1 MNPLFVPPAAAA
13 SLMIGPVMHARMKP
27 VVHRFSY
34 EVFSLLLDLD
44 RLDEA
49 DQASRLFAI
58 NRFNLVS
65 FRESDHGPRD
75 GSSLRQHVDRLLEP
89 TGIDLAGGRVLLLCY
104 PRILGFVFNPL
115 SVYFVYGASGK
126 LAAAIYEV
134 RNTFGE
140 HHTYVAPVAPGE
152 FGPAGLRQERVKQFY
167 VSPFNDLA
175 MSYRFRLRPPT
186 DDVAVR
192 ILECDRDGPILA
204 ATFHGR
210 RETLTTATL
219 LAALRRYPLLT
230 LKVVAGIHW
239 EALRLWIKGMRLV
252 PRPPPPPPASYGDPV
267 PATGHRTRAGNTDP

>member
-1 MNPLFVPPAAAA
+1 MSPPFVPPAAAA

-27 VVHRFSY
+27 VAHRFSY

-49 DQASRLFAI
+49 DRASRLFAV

-75 GSSLRQHVDRLLEP
+75 GSSLRRHVDRLLEP
-89 TGIDLAGGRVLLLCY
+89 TGIDLSGGRVLLLCY
-104 PRILGFVFNPL
+104 PRILGSVFNPL
-115 SVYFVYGASGK
+115 SVYFAYAASGE

-152 FGPAGLRQERVKQFY
+152 FGPAGLRQERAKQFY

-192 ILECDRDGPILA
+192 ILECDQDGPLLA

-252 PRPPPPPPASYGDPV
+252 PRPPPPPPASYGDPL
-267 PATGHRTRAGNTDP
+267 PANGHRTSTRNLEP

>member
-1 MNPLFVPPAAAA
+1 
-13 SLMIGPVMHARMKP
+13 MIGPVMHARMKP
-27 VVHRFSY
+27 VAHRFSY
-34 EVFSLLLDLD
+34 DVFSLLLDLD

-49 DQASRLFAI
+49 GRVSRLFAV

-75 GSSLRQHVDRLLEP
+75 GSSLRRHVDRLLEP
-89 TGIDLAGGRVLLLCY
+89 TGVDLSGGRVLLLCY

-115 SVYFVYGASGK
+115 SVYFAYAASGE
-126 LAAAIYEV
+126 LVAAIYEV

-140 HHTYVAPVAPGE
+140 HHTYVAPVNAGE
-152 FGPAGLRQERVKQFY
+152 FGPAGLRQERAKQFY

-175 MSYRFRLRPPT
+175 MSYRFRLRPPA

-192 ILECDRDGPILA
+192 ILECDQDGPILA

-252 PRPPPPPPASYGDPV
+252 PRPAPPPAASYGDPV
-267 PATGHRTRAGNTDP
+267 SVNGHRTSARTTAP

>member
-1 MNPLFVPPAAAA
+1 MSPTFLPPPAAA

-27 VVHRFSY
+27 VEHRFSY

-49 DQASRLFAI
+49 DRASRLFAV

-65 FRESDHGPRD
+65 FREADHGARD
-75 GSSLRQHVDRLLEP
+75 GSSLRRHVDRLLEP
-89 TGIDLAGGRVLLLCY
+89 TGIDLTGGRVLLLCY
-104 PRILGFVFNPL
+104 PRILGHVFNPL
-115 SVYFVYGASGK
+115 SVYFAYAVSGE
-126 LAAAIYEV
+126 LVAAIYEV

-140 HHTYVAPVAPGE
+140 QHTYVAPVAPGE

-167 VSPFNDLA
+167 VSPFNGLA
-175 MSYRFRLRPPT
+175 MTYRFRLRPPT

-192 ILECDRDGPILA
+192 ILECDSDGPLLA

-210 RETLTTATL
+210 RENLTTATL

-230 LKVVAGIHW
+230 FKVVAGIHW

-252 PRPPPPPPASYGDPV
+252 PRPAPPPPASYGDPV
-267 PATGHRTRAGNTDP
+267 TATGHRTTARSKGP

>member
-1 MNPLFVPPAAAA
+1 MSPTFLPPPAAA

-27 VVHRFSY
+27 VEHRFSY

-49 DQASRLFAI
+49 DRASRLFAV

-65 FRESDHGPRD
+65 FREADHGARD
-75 GSSLRQHVDRLLEP
+75 GSSLRRHVDRLLEP
-89 TGIDLAGGRVLLLCY
+89 TGIDLTGGRVLLLCY
-104 PRILGFVFNPL
+104 PRILGHVFNPL
-115 SVYFVYGASGK
+115 SVYFAYAVSGE
-126 LAAAIYEV
+126 LVAAIYEV

-140 HHTYVAPVAPGE
+140 QHTYVAPVAPGE

-167 VSPFNDLA
+167 VSPFNGLA
-175 MSYRFRLRPPT
+175 MTYRFRLRPPT

-192 ILECDRDGPILA
+192 ILECDSDGPLLA
-204 ATFHGR
+204 ATFNGR
-210 RETLTTATL
+210 RENLTTATL

-252 PRPPPPPPASYGDPV
+252 PRPAPPPPASYGDPV
-267 PATGHRTRAGNTDP
+267 TATGHRTTARSKGP